1 MNALAVFLSL
11 AVVQVQPNGP
21 GGAPASGADANA
33 SPPEV
38 SSARLLMA
46 DGLPYAAS
54 RELARYLSTT
64 DFVEPETVLLTARA
78 LLETRSWSAA
88 RRLLVGQPWLETAEE
103 ADGLR
108 LLAQALIGMDSV
120 EAALETFEHYFAV
133 RSPAAG
139 AASPEA
145 SLVARIGYARALSSA
160 ERDAEAAYQ
169 FETAANENPGLRH
182 WLLLSALQRAS
193 LDGDPATG
201 ARLAER
207 LAAGDSPVP
216 EDSVWVPF
224 VLSAFRAGDEAL
236 GLRRATRLSREAFQ
250 MLTGE
255 FIGPAL
261 EAKGDTAAAIRAYKD
276 ALSSR
281 RSGPEV
287 GDALLRLEPGLV
299 TASEV
304 AASDLRYGRA
314 DRAAV
319 LLAQA
324 VVAAPDRD
332 WLVLQ
337 IDLAE
342 ALFAA
347 RDYNSVL
354 RAVAEVI
361 ERPELSDGA
370 RASMLLLRARSLYR
384 TGRRSSSKP
393 VFERAALA
401 SSNNSSA
408 FAAYLLAD
416 MAQTDGDLALASK
429 WYAETVMR
437 YPRSTHAGTAL
448 MRLGLIAFEVGDYEA
463 AVEHFDTYRV
473 RFPRENWF
481 QAASYWSGRSKE
493 AAEDTA
499 AARVLYL
506 ETVGYSPVTFY
517 GIQAARRSGI
527 QAWDELTLRTQP
539 AAPELDPY
547 YRGVVEKMNLL
558 RRIGWSGRA
567 ARDLRAARRSRNDT
581 VGELLALALA
591 LNEAGWTSEGITLG
605 WEVHRRKGGQW
616 SVALMQAIYPL
627 PYRAAVERTAAKEGL
642 DPGFVAGLM
651 RQESLFDH
659 DIVSTAGAV
668 GLMQLMPRTATGLA
682 GESGVAEFH
691 TGQLEVP
698 EINLLLG
705 SRYLA
710 SLLQR
715 FSGSRTGA
723 LISYNA
729 GPHRFVSWRNFPE
742 YSVDEEL
749 FIERI
754 PFSETRRYVKN
765 VEANAYIY
773 RRLYNM

>member
-1 MNALAVFLSL
+1 M
-11 AVVQVQPNGP
+11 
-21 GGAPASGADANA
+21 
-33 SPPEV
+33 E
-38 SSARLLMA
+38 
-46 DGLPYAAS
+46 DGRPYEAS

-64 DFVEPETVLLTARA
+64 DFVAPETVLLTAEA

-88 RRLLVGQPWLETAEE
+88 RRLLVGQPWLETEYG

-108 LLAQALIGMDSV
+108 LLAQALVGLDSV
-120 EAALETFEHYFAV
+120 DAALETFEHYFAI
-133 RSPAAG
+133 RLTADD
-139 AASPEA
+139 ASTDA
-145 SLVARIGYARALSSA
+145 SLMARVAYARALSRA

-169 FETAANENPGLRH
+169 FETAADENAGIRH

-193 LDGDPATG
+193 LDGDPETAG
-201 ARLAER
+201 RLAER
-207 LAAGDSPVP
+207 LAAGDLPIP

-236 GLRRATRLSREAFQ
+236 GLRRATRLSRQAFQ

-261 EAKGDTAAAIRAYKD
+261 EAKGDTEAATRAYED

-287 GDALLRLEPGLV
+287 GDALLRLEPGV
-299 TASEV
+299 ATASRV
-304 AASDLRYGRA
+304 AASDLRGGRA
-314 DRAAV
+314 ARAAE
-319 LLAQA
+319 LLATA
-324 VVAAPDRD
+324 VAAAPDRD
-332 WLVLQ
+332 WLALQ
-337 IDLAE
+337 VDLAQ

-347 RDYNSVL
+347 RDYSGVL

-393 VFERAALA
+393 VFERTALA

-408 FAAYLLAD
+408 FAAYLVAD
-416 MAQTDGDLALASK
+416 MAQTDGDLELASQ

-437 YPRSTHAGTAL
+437 YPRSMHAGTSL
-448 MRLGLIAFEVGDYEA
+448 MRLGLIAFEIGDYEA

-481 QAASYWSGRSKE
+481 QAASYWSARSKE
-493 AAEDTA
+493 AADDTA

-517 GIQAARRSGI
+517 GIQAAQRSGI

-539 AAPELDPY
+539 AAPELEPY
-547 YRGVVEKMNLL
+547 YRDVLEHMDLL

-567 ARDLRAARRSRNDT
+567 VRDLRAARGARVT
-581 VGELLALALA
+581 TAAQLLALSQA
-591 LNEAGWTSEGITLG
+591 LNEEGWTSEGITLG

-627 PYRAAVERTAAKEGL
+627 PYRSAVEHSAAREGL

-651 RQESLFDH
+651 RQESMFDH
-659 DIVSTAGAV
+659 DIVSSAGAV

-682 GESGVAEFH
+682 GESGVTEFH

-710 SLLQR
+710 SLLRR

-729 GPHRFVSWRNFPE
+729 GPHRFVSWRDFPE

-754 PFSETRRYVKN
+754 PFNETRRYVKN

-773 RRLYNM
+773 RRLYDL